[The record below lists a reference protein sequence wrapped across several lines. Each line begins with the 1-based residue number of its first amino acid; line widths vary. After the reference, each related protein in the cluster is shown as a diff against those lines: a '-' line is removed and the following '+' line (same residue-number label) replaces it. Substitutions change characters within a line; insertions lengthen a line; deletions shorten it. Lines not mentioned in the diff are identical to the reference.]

1 MIIRYYCFWGFS
13 NMLFVFLALFL
24 LTKNQHFRNKYKI
37 PKSHT
42 KITVNT
48 NNFTNFVPKFWYIMY
63 IKVEN
68 IDQFNHYFH
77 QPTYHPLVSVGR
89 LQDADLS
96 LFVPTD
102 FQMYCVVLMEVGF
115 GELVLPIPG
124 SLFQKSY

>member
-1 MIIRYYCFWGFS
+1 
-13 NMLFVFLALFL
+13 
-24 LTKNQHFRNKYKI
+24 
-37 PKSHT
+37 
-42 KITVNT
+42 
-48 NNFTNFVPKFWYIMY
+48 MY

-124 SLFQKSY
+124 SLFQK